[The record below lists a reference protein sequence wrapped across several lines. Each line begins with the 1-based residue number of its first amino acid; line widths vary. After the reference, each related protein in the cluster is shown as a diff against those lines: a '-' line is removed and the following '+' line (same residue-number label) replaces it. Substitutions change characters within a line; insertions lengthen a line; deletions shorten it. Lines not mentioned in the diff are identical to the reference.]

1 MEIIVLFILNKS
13 MQEISIIYTLE
24 DLSSTMQGSLDN
36 RFVAFTWCI
45 MVSDEK
51 KANILFLIFLFEM

>member
-1 MEIIVLFILNKS
+1 M
-13 MQEISIIYTLE
+13 E